1 MTVRELDTYDATD
14 LRKSARRRT
23 NNRNRWIH
31 TVVGTGIVAF
41 LLFPLYWM
49 INASFQPSGALLS
62 PHPSF
67 LPSPV
72 TLDGYKATLT
82 TQGGNLRSSII
93 ISLGTVLITLVL
105 STPAAYA
112 LAKLKVPRST
122 TLMFVVITVQMVP
135 GIVMANALYVV
146 FARLGLIDS
155 YVGLMFADATT
166 AVPFAILIMRAF
178 MQDIPSEL
186 IEAAKIDGAGE
197 IGVFRHIVI
206 PVSRNV
212 IITAGLF
219 AFLHG
224 WSDFLFAVTL
234 TTGSVFTPVTV
245 GIYRFMGAQTAD
257 WNGVMATATIASIP
271 AVFLLILA
279 QKYISAGITGGA
291 VKE

>member
-1 MTVRELDTYDATD
+1 MTVRELDNYNVSEV
-14 LRKSARRRT
+14 RKSVRRRT
-23 NNRNRWIH
+23 GYRNRWIH
-31 TVVGTGIVAF
+31 TVLGIGILAF

-49 INASFQPSGALLS
+49 INASFQPSGALLR

-72 TLDGYKATLT
+72 TLDGYVATLS

-112 LAKLKVPRST
+112 LAKLKVPRRT
-122 TLMFVVITVQMVP
+122 TLMLVVITVQMIP

-197 IGVFRHIVI
+197 MGVFRHIVI
-206 PVSRNV
+206 PVSRNA

-271 AVFLLILA
+271 AVFLLVLA

>member
-1 MTVRELDTYDATD
+1 MTVRELDKYNVSEV
-14 LRKSARRRT
+14 RKSVRRRT
-23 NNRNRWIH
+23 GYRNRWIH
-31 TVVGTGIVAF
+31 TVLGIGILAF

-62 PHPSF
+62 PRPSF

-72 TLDGYKATLT
+72 TLDGYVATLS

-112 LAKLKVPRST
+112 LAKLKVPRRT
-122 TLMFVVITVQMVP
+122 TLMLVVITVQMIP

-206 PVSRNV
+206 PVSRNA

-245 GIYRFMGAQTAD
+245 GIYRFMGAETAD

-271 AVFLLILA
+271 AVFLLVLA